1 MNTTLTKA
9 AECIAA
15 IVAREA
21 DYADLYMQSGTS
33 RTIFFED
40 GKMDTI
46 SSSIGDGTGVR
57 VVKGGSTIYAHTIGA
72 GASSVAGALSEAASL
87 SGIGLPIPDE
97 RGEAPLFDFQ
107 GAAARAAPLDSS
119 FFHELDRSL
128 RKECSLVE
136 QVTMRFRTSAK
147 AVLIVKGDGTVVRD
161 DRAYTSFAVQVVVGR
176 GGDLQT
182 GYEARS
188 LLSNASDFWSGSC
201 SEDAAEIA
209 HEALK
214 RALLLLDAKPCPA
227 GNMMVL
233 MDGGAGGTMIHEACG
248 HGMEADIVQKDFSVY
263 RDRIG
268 ELVTSPLVT
277 IVDDATLPGRYGSY
291 RFDDEGTPA
300 GRTVLVE
307 NGVLKNYLTDIL
319 SSRAGNLP
327 LSGNGRRESY
337 QRQPIPRMSNTF
349 IIPGVTERGEML
361 DRVRRGLLVSK
372 MGGGEVNP
380 TSGDFVFYV
389 SEGYLIENGKIGPAV
404 KGATLTGNGPEALR
418 KIIAVGDELYLDHGT
433 CGKSGQ
439 SVPVTDGQPTLL
451 IEGLTVGGCDTND
464 GC

>member
-1 MNTTLTKA
+1 MDSVLTKIGA
-9 AECIAA
+9 CIAEIA
-15 IVAREA
+15 AKKT

-33 RTIFFED
+33 HTVLFED
-40 GKMDTI
+40 GKMDTV

-57 VVKGGSTIYAHTIGA
+57 LLCGENTIYACNIGTR
-72 GASSVAGALSEAASL
+72 ASSVIGALGEALSL
-87 SGIGLPIPDE
+87 SGIALPLPSGDGEMQLLEPSGRVARGSAPDS
-97 RGEAPLFDFQ
+97 A
-107 GAAARAAPLDSS
+107 

-128 RKECSLVE
+128 RSECSLLR
-136 QVTMRFRTSAK
+136 QATFRFRTSLK
-147 AVLIVKGDGTVVRD
+147 AVLIAKGDGSFVRD

-176 GGDLQT
+176 DGDLQT

-188 LLSNASDFWSGSC
+188 LLASADDFWCGS
-201 SEDAAEIA
+201 SADDAAEIA
-209 HEALK
+209 QGALR
-214 RALLLLDAKPCPA
+214 RALLMLDAKPCPA

-233 MDGGAGGTMIHEACG
+233 MDGSAGGTMIHEACG
-248 HGMEADIVQKDFSVY
+248 HGLEADIIQKDYSVF
-263 RDRIG
+263 RDRVG
-268 ELVTSPLVT
+268 ELVANPLVT

-300 GRTVLVE
+300 QRTVLVE

-319 SSRAGNLP
+319 SARIGDLP

-337 QRQPIPRMSNTF
+337 QHQPIPRMSNTF
-349 IIPGVTERGEML
+349 IAPGETDREEML
-361 DRVRRGLLVSK
+361 DSVKRGLLVKK

-389 SEGYLIENGKIGPAV
+389 SEGYLVENGKVGPAV

-418 KIIAVGDELYLDHGT
+418 KIVAVGRELHLDQGT

-439 SVPVTDGQPTLL
+439 GVPVTDGQPTLL
-451 IEGLTVGGCDTND
+451 IEDLTVGGCDTND